1 MSGLSITIRSQN
13 VFSCNKKTPQTSGA
27 SWRLTFPVPKAERKR
42 KQVESAGHKSRQVKL
57 IKLANKTSN
66 LRAISFSPAPDW
78 PVERRLEYVRQTFDV
93 VVQVR
98 GGSPWLDRNSMILQR
113 TRKSLFITNDLD
125 CDPSIRRHR
134 TRALAQR

>member
-1 MSGLSITIRSQN
+1 M
-13 VFSCNKKTPQTSGA
+13 
-27 SWRLTFPVPKAERKR
+27 PKAERKR

-57 IKLANKTSN
+57 IKLADKTSN

-113 TRKSLFITNDLD
+113 TRK
-125 CDPSIRRHR
+125 
-134 TRALAQR
+134 